1 MVQSSATNSK
11 EIIIHVTKFLIADS
25 QAVYFGCFKTQ
36 IWNLERTTYRTT
48 HSRASFSMTLYW
60 FM

>member
-11 EIIIHVTKFLIADS
+11 EIIIHITKFLIADS

-36 IWNLERTTYRTT
+36 IWNLERTTRKVAVTVV
-48 HSRASFSMTLYW
+48 RASA
-60 FM
+60 